1 MIRPTGLLLLAASM
15 VSSVVAPA
23 SGVAQAQG
31 SPVPS
36 AAVGLPQDACALV
49 STDELS
55 AIDPAVTL
63 TLAIATPGA
72 CNYAGSPPDRPYAG
86 AYLTIGPKPPSLA
99 DVAIPGDVRDVPV
112 GSFDGRV
119 GTRDVIVSVGPWLL
133 RINGVIATAD
143 PAAWLVAAA
152 AIAAPRLAALAASDA
167 QGPVCARLGGAAVQ
181 AILGA
186 PIGKVMGTGD
196 SCDWSTGDASAD
208 QPSYVN
214 VEARVGTGDLEVA
227 GLAFKEFE
235 DVDVAG
241 RKGAWVPEERRLFV
255 ETGAGGLV
263 TVTFL
268 AAPDEVA
275 TRDHAIALAAALLEA
290 GAA

>member
-1 MIRPTGLLLLAASM
+1 
-15 VSSVVAPA
+15 
-23 SGVAQAQG
+23 
-31 SPVPS
+31 
-36 AAVGLPQDACALV
+36 
-49 STDELS
+49 
-55 AIDPAVTL
+55 
-63 TLAIATPGA
+63 
-72 CNYAGSPPDRPYAG
+72 
-86 AYLTIGPKPPSLA
+86 
-99 DVAIPGDVRDVPV
+99 
-112 GSFDGRV
+112 
-119 GTRDVIVSVGPWLL
+119 
-133 RINGVIATAD
+133 
-143 PAAWLVAAA
+143 
-152 AIAAPRLAALAASDA
+152 
-167 QGPVCARLGGAAVQ
+167 
-181 AILGA
+181 
-186 PIGKVMGTGD
+186 MGTGD

-214 VEARVGTGDLEVA
+214 VEARVGAGDLEVA
-227 GLAFKEFE
+227 GLAFKEIE